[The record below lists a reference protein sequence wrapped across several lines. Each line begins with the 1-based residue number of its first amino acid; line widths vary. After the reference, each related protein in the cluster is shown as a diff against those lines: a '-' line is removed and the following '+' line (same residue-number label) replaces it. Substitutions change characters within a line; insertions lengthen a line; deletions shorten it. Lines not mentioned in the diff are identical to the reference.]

1 VGKMFEIEKV
11 TNVKIVKDGAANN
24 SNIEAEEGSVFLNC
38 DPEDCTPAMPC
49 TPNCS
54 PQCVP

>member
-1 VGKMFEIEKV
+1 MFEIEKV